1 MSLFD
6 RLEKMKDSVMHNNN
20 SSSNSNTTVNKS
32 INNNAGGEQSDADEF
47 ESESLDPRIQVTF
60 TLVLD

>member
-1 MSLFD
+1 
-6 RLEKMKDSVMHNNN
+6 MHNNN